1 MRPQPDS
8 RNTPT
13 GGVAP
18 GFAPDLRAHA
28 FLFDVDGTLVD
39 IAPTPAEV
47 RVPPSLRRALA
58 RLIERT
64 DGAVALVS
72 GRALADLDRLFEPLR
87 LTAVGGHGAE
97 FRLLNGSQARMRDA
111 PALAAGLK
119 RALFAIAG
127 SGVLAEDKGYS
138 VALHY
143 RLAPEREALVRE
155 AVARACAEAG
165 PEPVEILPGKAV
177 IEIKPAGFS
186 KATGVQK
193 LMDRSP
199 FRGRVPIFIGDD
211 TTDESVFAI
220 MPDFDGVAFS
230 VGRQVAGAANH
241 FESPADVR
249 AWIERVAPP
258 AESGAR

>member
-1 MRPQPDS
+1 MRPQRDS
-8 RNTPT
+8 RKMPEDV
-13 GGVAP
+13 VAP
-18 GFAPDLRAHA
+18 RFTPDLRAHA

-47 RVPPSLRRALA
+47 RVPASLRRALA

-72 GRALADLDRLFEPLR
+72 GRPLADLDRLFEPLR

-97 FRLLNGSQARMRDA
+97 FRLLDGSQAPMRDA
-111 PALAAGLK
+111 PMLAAALK

-127 SGVLAEDKGYS
+127 AGVFAEDKGYS

-143 RLAPEREALVRE
+143 RLVPEKESLVRE

-177 IEIKPAGFS
+177 VEIKPAGFS
-186 KATGVQK
+186 KATGVQE
-193 LMDRSP
+193 LMRRPP
-199 FRGRVPIFIGDD
+199 FRGRVPIFVGDD
-211 TTDESVFAI
+211 TTDESVFGI
-220 MPDFDGVAFS
+220 MPDFAGVAFS
-230 VGRQVAGAANH
+230 VGRQVAGAATH
-241 FESPADVR
+241 FDSPADVR
-249 AWIERVAPP
+249 AWLERLVP
-258 AESGAR
+258 AAENGAR